1 MTALAT
7 VQSLLGVTVAEP
19 CGKVTIHSDGWVEV
33 GALIVA
39 DNGSIKAVP
48 AWGISEYERTV
59 LTAMAE
65 QVAVLGRDS
74 LTCWR
79 YHERLGWVVSV
90 LVRSAGGVRDE

>member
-1 MTALAT
+1 MTTLAT
-7 VQSLLGVTVAEP
+7 VQSLLGVSVAEP
-19 CGKVTIHSDGWVEV
+19 CGKVRIHSDGWVEV
-33 GALIVA
+33 GALIVD

-48 AWGISEYERTV
+48 TWGITDYERTV

-90 LVRSAGGVRDE
+90 LVRTMKGVLA

>member
-7 VQSLLGVTVAEP
+7 VQSLLGVSVAEP
-19 CGKVTIHSDGWVEV
+19 CGKVRIHPNGWADV

-48 AWGISEYERTV
+48 AWGITERERTA

-65 QVAVLGRDS
+65 QVAILGRES
-74 LTCWR
+74 LSCWR
-79 YHERLGWVVSV
+79 YHLRLGWVVSV
-90 LVRSAGGVRDE
+90 LVRSAGGALR